1 MLLACAFALTDL
13 LMPGYDTN
21 AKVARLAR
29 VLRLVRLL
37 RLLKLLKYVKHME
50 TETGFP
56 PSAVCDRR
64 MRTLASGISAAVEQN
79 ASVR

>member
-37 RLLKLLKYVKHME
+37 RLLKLLKYVKKPG
-50 TETGFP
+50 ETGSP